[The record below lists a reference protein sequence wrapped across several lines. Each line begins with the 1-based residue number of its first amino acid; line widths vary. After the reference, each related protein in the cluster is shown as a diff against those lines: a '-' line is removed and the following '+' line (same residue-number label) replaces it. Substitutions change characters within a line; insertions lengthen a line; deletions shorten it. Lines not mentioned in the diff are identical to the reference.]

1 VFLLCWAEKSRY
13 DYQTFWF
20 YQTKSGVSVRQLTM
34 SYKLANVKTDNMLL
48 PHLIFFYCICMSFK
62 HNVPQDILKTCSM
75 IYTRF
80 FICVQIERIL
90 TEFLLMTRHTVKIGR
105 TVSADI
111 FCAEITAGKSQR
123 LKEITTAVGKS
134 KHEF

>member
-1 VFLLCWAEKSRY
+1 
-13 DYQTFWF
+13 
-20 YQTKSGVSVRQLTM
+20 M
-34 SYKLANVKTDNMLL
+34 KT
-48 PHLIFFYCICMSFK
+48 HKAI
-62 HNVPQDILKTCSM
+62 
-75 IYTRF
+75 
-80 FICVQIERIL
+80 
-90 TEFLLMTRHTVKIGR
+90 TEGR